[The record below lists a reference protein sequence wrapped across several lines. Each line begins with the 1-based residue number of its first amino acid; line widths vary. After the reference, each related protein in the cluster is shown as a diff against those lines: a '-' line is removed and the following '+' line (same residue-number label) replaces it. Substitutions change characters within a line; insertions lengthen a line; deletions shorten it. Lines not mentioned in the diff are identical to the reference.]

1 MAKAASPSATLEPC
15 LYRHAQPFYVSVK
28 SFFNFHKISRLLF
41 PALLMQAGLS
51 LLDDYSFT
59 RSKRMSQN
67 QDPSSRPSD
76 DVKMILVVEDDAG
89 IGTFLVQA
97 ITQETPY
104 LALLVSD
111 GFQALNAVANVKPS
125 LFILDYQLPRMN
137 GIELYDK
144 LHATKEM
151 ENVPA
156 VVISARLPRKE
167 IEQRKIIGMS
177 KPLELDDLLQTIEQL
192 LA

>member
-1 MAKAASPSATLEPC
+1 MA
-15 LYRHAQPFYVSVK
+15 
-28 SFFNFHKISRLLF
+28 
-41 PALLMQAGLS
+41 
-51 LLDDYSFT
+51 
-59 RSKRMSQN
+59 
-67 QDPSSRPSD
+67 QDPSSSSSD

-89 IGTFLVQA
+89 IGSFLVQA

-104 LALLVSD
+104 LALLVTD
-111 GFQALNAVANVKPS
+111 GFQALNAIANVKPS

-156 VVISARLPRKE
+156 IVISARLPRKE
-167 IEQRKIIGMS
+167 IEERRIIGMN
-177 KPLELDDLLQTIEQL
+177 KPLELDDLLKTIERL